1 MIAMIQMIDPFC
13 NRTGRLLQNTS
24 QINRW
29 AIVIFCWEYLAMSE
43 VGSLHKLL
51 FYQLCQPSIY

>member
-29 AIVIFCWEYLAMSE
+29 PIVIFCWEYLAKSE
-43 VGSLHKLL
+43 VGSLRKLL
-51 FYQLCQPSIY
+51 F